1 MYFQLISL
9 LKLNIVQANPRGGSD
24 NLKHQTRL
32 ILDYLNSSPASP
44 QNFNYP
50 GQSEFTYQ
58 IDTFKPHCKWH
69 IQAKYAGPIK
79 EVLVQG
85 DGVPDDTT
93 EILVICGPV
102 RYPGILTDASVSLR
116 KVNSVTFP
124 QNRNYWGT

>member
-9 LKLNIVQANPRGGSD
+9 LKLSIVQANPRGGSD
-24 NLKHQTRL
+24 NHKHQTRL
-32 ILDYLNSSPASP
+32 ILGYLNSSPASP

-69 IQAKYAGPIK
+69 IQAKYGGPVQ

-102 RYPGILTDASVSLR
+102 RSPGILTDVSVSLR
-116 KVNSVTFP
+116 TVSSVTFRL
-124 QNRNYWGT
+124 NRNYLDT